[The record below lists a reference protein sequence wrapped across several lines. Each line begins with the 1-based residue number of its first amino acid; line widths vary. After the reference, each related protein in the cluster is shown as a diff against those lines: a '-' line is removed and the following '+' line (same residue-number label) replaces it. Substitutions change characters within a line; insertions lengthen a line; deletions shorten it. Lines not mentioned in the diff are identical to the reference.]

1 MLHGLAGSVVATIA
15 IFTPSF
21 LILTAAAP
29 FFDRLKTSRY
39 FTGITKGIF
48 SSFVG
53 LLLYVTLKFA
63 LDVPW
68 DILRALLGLAALT
81 ALVKKIDVLYIVLI
95 GAAISLVLF

>member
-1 MLHGLAGSVVATIA
+1 LAGSVVATIA

-21 LILTAAAP
+21 LMLTAAVSV
-29 FFDRLKTSRY
+29 FDRLKSSTY

-53 LLLYVTLKFA
+53 LLLYATLKFA

-68 DILRALLGLAALT
+68 DILRALFGSAALT
-81 ALVKKIDVLYIVLI
+81 ALVKKIDIFYIVLI
-95 GAAISLVLF
+95 GAVISLILF